1 MDLKDKTAVVVGATG
16 GIGREISK
24 ALAKEGVCVNL
35 VARRME
41 LLDALRRNIEDEG
54 GKASVY
60 LADLTDENSVSELV
74 KNLKKEF
81 DKIDILFNVAG
92 IGVYK
97 KFPDV
102 SYDEWRKSMAVN
114 LDSVFLATQKL
125 LPFLEKSEK
134 AYVISM
140 GSGMGKIAVAGRS
153 AYCTSKFALR
163 GLMQTLSKEYAKSHI
178 RFVLMTLGSVLTAFG
193 PLSLEDKIQKQRKGK
208 KYMDPKW
215 LAEHIVTK
223 IKNDTLEPETTIY
236 PKNYF
241 EESKKGKT

>member
-1 MDLKDKTAVVVGATG
+1 MELNEKIAVVAGATG

-24 ALAKEGVCVNL
+24 TLAREGVYVIL
-35 VARRME
+35 VARRKDV
-41 LLDALRRNIEDEG
+41 LDALRRNIEDEG
-54 GKASVY
+54 GRASIY
-60 LADLTDENSVSELV
+60 MADLTDENSVSDFV
-74 KNLKKEF
+74 RNLKKES
-81 DKIDILFNVAG
+81 DRIDILFNAAG

-114 LDSVFLATQKL
+114 LDSVFLVTQKL
-125 LPFLEKSEK
+125 LPLLEKSEK

-193 PLSLEDKIQKQRKGK
+193 PLSLENKIEKQKKGK
-208 KYMDPKW
+208 KYMDPQW

-223 IKNDTLEPETTIY
+223 IKNDTLESETTIY